1 MSLPYSGTAL
11 KKSLVHFFGGKAI
24 SAALTFALLI
34 LLARKLGAHDYGAY
48 ATLIAILELG
58 YALSNMGL
66 SWVIQRY
73 IPEYRIHANTQTL
86 QKFMWQLLTLRAL
99 TGFVFSILLYLAS
112 VLFAQNLHLET
123 YGLAVSIY
131 IIVMFFEGLGRS
143 IRDDMLGALLQQKIA
158 QTGLIVR
165 NLILLLLVALF
176 ADSFFELKQ
185 LAWMELAASIIATTL
200 SVFWMLRHISGLT
213 LIGNSTWQAPS
224 TKQMLIT
231 ARAMQASFL
240 LTLATSQ
247 QAFMLIVNA
256 LLGLQAAAIF
266 GFARNL
272 NDFLRRYLPA
282 ELLMGLIRP
291 KLIADFTQHHDME
304 RLVRHALFTW
314 KLSLAVLAPALG
326 FFIMSGEQ
334 LASLISANKYPQA
347 GAIIAGL
354 AISLIPFSQQ
364 RILETLANVIGH
376 PEACVKASAW
386 SLLAIPTLILLI
398 SAGTGLWAVV
408 VAISVAEIS
417 FNFSLLRSIK
427 NANCPYKIELTM
439 MVKLGA
445 LIIASAISLLPF
457 VNLTPTWLVLGIE
470 SALVGLVALSLGWF
484 IGFFSD
490 KERTEMRSFL
500 KPKPN

>member
-1 MSLPYSGTAL
+1 M
-11 KKSLVHFFGGKAI
+11 I
-24 SAALTFALLI
+24 
-34 LLARKLGAHDYGAY
+34 
-48 ATLIAILELG
+48 
-58 YALSNMGL
+58 
-66 SWVIQRY
+66 
-73 IPEYRIHANTQTL
+73 
-86 QKFMWQLLTLRAL
+86 
-99 TGFVFSILLYLAS
+99 
-112 VLFAQNLHLET
+112 
-123 YGLAVSIY
+123 
-131 IIVMFFEGLGRS
+131 FEGLGRS

-158 QTGLIVR
+158 QAGLILR
-165 NLILLLLVALF
+165 NLTLLLLVAF
-176 ADSFFELKQ
+176 GTGSQFELTR
-185 LAWMELAASIIATTL
+185 LAWMELAASVIATSL
-200 SVFWMLRHISGLT
+200 SAFWMLRHISELK
-213 LIGNSTWQAPS
+213 LIANTAWQTPS
-224 TKQMLIT
+224 TKQILIT

-240 LTLATSQ
+240 LTLVTSQ

-256 LLGLQAAAIF
+256 FLGLQAAAIF

-326 FFIMSGEQ
+326 FFIISGEQ

-354 AISLIPFSQQ
+354 AISLIPFSQR

-376 PEACVKASAW
+376 PEACVKASTW

-398 SAGTGLWAVV
+398 TAGMDLWAVV
-408 VAISVAEIS
+408 IAISIAEIS
-417 FNFSLLRSIK
+417 FNFSLLKSIK
-427 NANCPYKIELTM
+427 NANCPYKIELSM
-439 MVKLGA
+439 MVKLGT
-445 LIIASAISLLPF
+445 LIIASAICLLPF
-457 VNLTPTWLVLGIE
+457 INLTPTWLIMGIE
-470 SALVGLVALSLGWF
+470 SALVGLVAVSLGWF

-500 KPKPN
+500 KPKHP